1 MNTTKVSPL
10 GTNRKTAVIVGI
22 LFIIGTVSGILAS
35 VFTGP
40 IMAGSTYPL
49 NISASETP
57 WIIGTLLIL
66 LMGFPLAMVPVFLY
80 PILKKQNEVL
90 ALGSIVFRGV
100 LEAVCYMGMVI
111 CNFLLLNVSRVYE
124 KTAAAEISIQTLGS
138 SLISAGEWTS
148 LLLGL
153 VFSIGGMMI
162 YILFFQTR
170 LVPRWLSSWGF
181 IGAILYFIAHIGGIF
196 GSQQVLS
203 LDSGLGFLMI
213 PLAIQ
218 EMVFAIW
225 LIVKGFNPSAIAALF
240 AKTE

>member
-1 MNTTKVSPL
+1 MNTY
-10 GTNRKTAVIVGI
+10 RKTAVIVGI

-49 NISASETP
+49 NISASDTH

-80 PILKKQNEVL
+80 PILKKHNEVL
-90 ALGSIVFRGV
+90 ALGSVVFRGV
-100 LEAVCYMGMVI
+100 LETVCYMGMVI
-111 CNFLLLNVSRVYE
+111 FNFLLLTLSQVYE
-124 KTAAAEISIQTLGS
+124 KPAATEISIKILGA
-138 SLISAGEWTS
+138 SLISAGDWTS

-170 LVPRWLSSWGF
+170 LVPRWLSGWGF
-181 IGAILYFIAHIGGIF
+181 IGAILYFVAHIVGFF
-196 GSQQVLS
+196 GSQQALS
-203 LDSGLGFLMI
+203 LSSGLGFIMI

-218 EMVFAIW
+218 EMVFAVW
-225 LIVKGFNPSAIAALF
+225 LIVKGFNPKAIATLSV
-240 AKTE
+240 KTE